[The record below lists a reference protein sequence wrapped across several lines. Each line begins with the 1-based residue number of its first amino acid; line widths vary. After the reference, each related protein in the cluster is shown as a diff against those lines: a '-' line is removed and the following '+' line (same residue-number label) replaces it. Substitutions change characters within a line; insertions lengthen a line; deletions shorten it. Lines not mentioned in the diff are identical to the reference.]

1 MPTFAGMSETAQH
14 LIQKLRHEY
23 AHATLDVKDVGS
35 DPFTQFDL
43 WMNEA
48 IRAHIPEPHA
58 MHLATCD
65 AQGQPAVR
73 VVLLRQY
80 DSQGFVFYTNYLS
93 AKGQEIASNPKAAI
107 NFFWQPIERQVRIS
121 GTLSML
127 SPETSDAYFAGRP
140 YDSQLGAWASN
151 QSEVLQSR
159 EQLEEKLK
167 HLAKTYAPGNVPRPP
182 HWGGYILQPHKIE
195 FWQGRPGRVHDRIL
209 FSRENE
215 NWKITRLSP

>member
-1 MPTFAGMSETAQH
+1 MSETAQH
-14 LIQKLRHEY
+14 LIQKLRQEY
-23 AHATLDVKDVGS
+23 AHATLDVNDVES
-35 DPFTQFDL
+35 DPIVQFDH

-48 IRAHIPEPHA
+48 IRAHISEPHA

-65 AQGQPAVR
+65 TQGQPSVR
-73 VVLLRQY
+73 VVLLRKY
-80 DSQGFVFYTNYLS
+80 DAGGFVFYTNYLS

-107 NFFWQPIERQVRIS
+107 NFFWQAIERQVRIS

-127 SPETSDAYFAGRP
+127 SPETSDAYFASRP

-167 HLAKTYAPGNVPRPP
+167 QLAKTYAPGNVPRPP

>member
-1 MPTFAGMSETAQH
+1 LPTFACMSETAQH

-35 DPFTQFDL
+35 DPFVQFDH

-65 AQGQPAVR
+65 DQGQPSVR
-73 VVLLRQY
+73 VVLLRHY
-80 DSQGFVFYTNYLS
+80 DTEGFVFYTNYLS
-93 AKGQEIASNPKAAI
+93 AKGYEIASNPKAAI
-107 NFFWQPIERQVRIS
+107 NFFWQAIERQVRIS
-121 GTLSML
+121 GTLSKL
-127 SPETSDAYFAGRP
+127 STETSDAYFASRP

-151 QSEVLQSR
+151 QSEVIESR
-159 EQLEEKLK
+159 DLLEEKLELLK
-167 HLAKTYAPGNVPRPP
+167 KTYSPGNVPRPP
-182 HWGGYILQPHKIE
+182 HWGGYLLNPHRIE

-209 FSRENE
+209 FHRENAE
-215 NWKITRLSP
+215 WKIARLSP